1 MDELFT
7 IIGKMYVDLVQSQ
20 KVITELQKQVE
31 TKDSEIISLQ
41 NSIIAKQTEKQ

>member
-31 TKDSEIISLQ
+31 TKDSEIVSLQ
-41 NSIIAKQTEKQ
+41 NSIIAKQTEK

>member
-20 KVITELQKQVE
+20 KVITELQKNIE
-31 TKDSEIISLQ
+31 EKDKDIGSLQ
-41 NSIIAKQTEKQ
+41 KAIIDQQTEQK

>member
-31 TKDSEIISLQ
+31 TKDSEILSLQ
-41 NSIIAKQTEKQ
+41 NSIITKQTEK

>member
-1 MDELFT
+1 MDELFI

-31 TKDSEIISLQ
+31 TKDSEIVSLQ
-41 NSIIAKQTEKQ
+41 NSIIAKQTEK

>member
-41 NSIIAKQTEKQ
+41 NSIIAKQTEK

>member
-31 TKDSEIISLQ
+31 TKDSEILSLQ
-41 NSIIAKQTEKQ
+41 NSIITKQTEKQ